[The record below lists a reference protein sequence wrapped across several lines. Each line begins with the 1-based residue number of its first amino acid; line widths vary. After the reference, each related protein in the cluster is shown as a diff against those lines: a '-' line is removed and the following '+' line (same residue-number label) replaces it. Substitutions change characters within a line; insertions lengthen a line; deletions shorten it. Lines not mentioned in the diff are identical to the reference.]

1 VNLGSYLLWVAIAIA
16 AGILV
21 LLGYFIDLPFI
32 MEIRSNLLHWA
43 VVLAAAAVFMGLLNL
58 GLVHWEK
65 INSQAGDWGYSAI
78 LILSLVF
85 TLVLGLILGPDHSW
99 MVLAFTYIQLP
110 VEISLMAIMAVVLVM
125 AGYRLIRQRR
135 DLLSM
140 VFMGTA
146 LIVLLGTLPWVVEGD
161 SFIVRSLGVVR
172 AWLTQVWA
180 VAGARGI
187 LIGVALG
194 AAATGLRVLIGADRP
209 YGD

>member
-1 VNLGSYLLWVAIAIA
+1 VKLGYYLLWVAVAIG
-16 AGILV
+16 AGVLV

-32 MEIRSNLLHWA
+32 LEIRSDLLHWA

-65 INSQAGDWGYSAI
+65 INSQGGDWGYSAI
-78 LILSLVF
+78 LILALVF

-161 SFIVRSLGVVR
+161 SVIVRSLGVVR

>member
-1 VNLGSYLLWVAIAIA
+1 VKLGYHLIWVAIAIA
-16 AGILV
+16 AGVLV

-58 GLVHWEK
+58 GLVHWAK
-65 INSQAGDWGYSAI
+65 VNSQGGDWGYSAV
-78 LILSLVF
+78 LIISLVL
-85 TLVLGLILGPDHSW
+85 TLILGLILGPDHRW
-99 MVLAFTYIQLP
+99 MVLVFTYIQLP
-110 VEISLMAIMAVVLVM
+110 VEISLMAIMAVVLVV
-125 AGYRLIRQRR
+125 AGYRLIRKRR

-140 VFMGTA
+140 VFMGAA
-146 LIVLLGTLPWVVEGD
+146 LIVLLGTLPWVIEGD
-161 SFIVRSLGVVR
+161 SAIVRTLGVMR

-187 LIGVALG
+187 LLGVALG
-194 AAATGLRVLIGADRP
+194 AAATGLRVLIGVDRP

>member
-1 VNLGSYLLWVAIAIA
+1 VKLGYYLLWAAVAIG
-16 AGILV
+16 AGVLV
-21 LLGYFIDLPFI
+21 LMGYFVDLPLI
-32 MEIRSNLLHWA
+32 MEIRSSLMHWA
-43 VVLAAAAVFMGLLNL
+43 VVLSAAAVFMGLLNL
-58 GLVHWEK
+58 GMVHWEK
-65 INSQAGDWGYSAI
+65 VNSQGGDWGYSAV
-78 LILSLVF
+78 LIISLVL
-85 TLVLGLILGPDHSW
+85 TLILGLILGPDHRW
-99 MVLAFTYIQLP
+99 MVLVFTHIQLP

-135 DLLSM
+135 DMLSM
-140 VFMGTA
+140 VFMGAA
-146 LIVLLGTLPWVVEGD
+146 LIVLLGTLPWVVQGD
-161 SFIVRSLGVVR
+161 SVIVRMLGVVR